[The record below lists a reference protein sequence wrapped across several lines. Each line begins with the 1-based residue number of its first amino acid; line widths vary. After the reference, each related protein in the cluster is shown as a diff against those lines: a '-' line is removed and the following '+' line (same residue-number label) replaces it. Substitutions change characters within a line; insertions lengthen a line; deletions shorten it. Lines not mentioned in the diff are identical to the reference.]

1 MLGKRASSRASS
13 ALALLALAGLAPAVA
28 GCSGGSGP
36 TGSTREGS
44 GASLLTALAHVAD
57 TASNRSWIWYDDT
70 AAIARIAGTGS
81 SPASR
86 PKGFGS
92 LRGMGTGTSTL
103 ESAQAAKDT
112 GIDIYNEGYSISAG
126 TLPKE
131 MTLVHGGQNAQAVT
145 ASLVALGW
153 QDTRG
158 TLKAPPSS
166 GVMVPAGSPL
176 AGAPYRFI
184 LGQVKA
190 SGPDVKFGNSGTDL
204 DQIGSPSGPTIAS
217 DRLISALAN
226 CLGDVVAAEFTVH
239 RIYYGRPVGRGPIE
253 VAIGVLRPASNT
265 ATPRTVVCAAW
276 PGESAAKRYARDVQE
291 AISSETSI
299 TGKQRYSAEL
309 TNSAVTIVG
318 GRQHVVEWQADTP
331 AGAGTVFGMMQ
342 LYDLPALPSCTIAR
356 EAHVRAI
363 GCD

>member
-1 MLGKRASSRASS
+1 MLGKGASSRTSS
-13 ALALLALAGLAPAVA
+13 ALALVALAGLAPAVA
-28 GCSGGSGP
+28 GCSGGAGATS
-36 TGSTREGS
+36 SAREGS

-81 SPASR
+81 SPAYR
-86 PKGFGS
+86 RKGLGS

-153 QDTRG
+153 QDNRG
-158 TLKAPPSS
+158 TLKAPPPSD
-166 GVMVPAGSPL
+166 VIVPADSPL
-176 AGAPYRFI
+176 ARAPYRFI

-204 DQIGSPSGPTIAS
+204 DEIGSPSGPTLAS
-217 DRLISALAN
+217 DPLISALAN
-226 CLGDVVAAEFTVH
+226 CLGDVVAAEFNVH
-239 RIYYGRPVGRGPIE
+239 GSDYGQPVGRGPIE

-265 ATPRTVVCAAW
+265 ATPRTVVSIQAWLGIGGIQGLPVIASRRAVRTSVPCLAA
-276 PGESAAKRYARDVQE
+276 
-291 AISSETSI
+291 
-299 TGKQRYSAEL
+299 
-309 TNSAVTIVG
+309 
-318 GRQHVVEWQADTP
+318 VE
-331 AGAGTVFGMMQ
+331 M
-342 LYDLPALPSCTIAR
+342 
-356 EAHVRAI
+356 
-363 GCD
+363 